1 MAEEVGL
8 KMGVCF
14 GRGFENYI
22 SAGID
27 GPVSSLRADL
37 WRLWFMELMS

>member
-8 KMGVCF
+8 NMVLCSGC
-14 GRGFENYI
+14 GFENYI
-22 SAGID
+22 SVGID

>member
-8 KMGVCF
+8 NMVLCSGC
-14 GRGFENYI
+14 GFENYI

>member
-8 KMGVCF
+8 NMVLCSGC
-14 GRGFENYI
+14 GFVNDI

-27 GPVSSLRADL
+27 GPASSPRADFWKL
-37 WRLWFMELMS
+37 LFMEPLS